1 MIITASCGSSV
12 SVNNR
17 DSISSAPSTDVCV
30 CVCVCVCLSSCT
42 TPRTRADEEAD
53 FLLDGAPPKDT
64 ATDHAVRKVS
74 LHARMWSGREEEEEE

>member
-1 MIITASCGSSV
+1 M
-12 SVNNR
+12 
-17 DSISSAPSTDVCV
+17 CV